1 MKELASRTMPVELP
15 LLRIAPPR
23 GWLDIDFKELWAAR
37 ELLYFFVWRD
47 IKVRYKQTAI
57 GAAWAVIQPFMTMVV
72 FSLFFGK
79 LAKMDS
85 HGLPYPIF
93 YYSALLPWMYFAA
106 ALQNATNVVVEQQH
120 VITKVYFPRL
130 VLPLSAVVSG
140 LLDFAISFVVFL
152 GMMAYYRIMPGL
164 AILLFPCF
172 LLLAVLT
179 ALGVGLWLSA
189 LNAIYRDVRYVI
201 PFLVQFWLFASPV
214 AYPSSLVPRALA
226 LALRAQSHGRRHR
239 GLPLGAHRARPA
251 TEHHARG
258 LHRNG
263 FAPGGRRLGVFPQDG
278 RNDCRRCLNDE
289 FGIMNTLKR
298 GMSDG
303 VIHVEDLGKRDQI
316 GERERYRAL
325 RNILARVTKPT
336 SGFADVRG
344 RRGSLLEVGSGYHPE
359 WG

>member
-1 MKELASRTMPVELP
+1 MTDTLAEQGVQLEPPV
-15 LLRIAPPR
+15 LRIAPPH

-93 YYSALLPWMYFAA
+93 YYSALLPWMYFAGA
-106 ALQNATNVVVEQQH
+106 VQNATSVVVEQQR

-130 VLPLSAVVSG
+130 VLPLSAVVAG

-152 GMMAYYRIMPGL
+152 GMMAYYRVAPSP
-164 AILLFPCF
+164 AILLFPGF

-214 AYPSSLVPRALA
+214 AYPSSLVPERWRWLY
-226 LALRAQSHGRRHR
+226 
-239 GLPLGAHRARPA
+239 GLNPMA
-251 TEHHARG
+251 
-258 LHRNG
+258 
-263 FAPGGRRLGVFPQDG
+263 
-278 RNDCRRCLNDE
+278 
-289 FGIMNTLKR
+289 
-298 GMSDG
+298 G
-303 VIHVEDLGKRDQI
+303 VIEGFRW
-316 GERERYRAL
+316 AL
-325 RNILARVTKPT
+325 TGHGQPPNIMLAVSTGMVLLLVGGGLVYFNKMEGT
-336 SGFADVRG
+336 IADV
-344 RRGSLLEVGSGYHPE
+344 V
-359 WG
+359 